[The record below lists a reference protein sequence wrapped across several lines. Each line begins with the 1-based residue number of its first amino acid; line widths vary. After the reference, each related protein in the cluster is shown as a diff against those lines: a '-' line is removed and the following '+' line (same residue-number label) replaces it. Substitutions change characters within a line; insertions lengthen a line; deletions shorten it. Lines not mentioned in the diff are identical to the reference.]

1 MAYVSH
7 GLYNFGLYS
16 HGLYTCIV
24 MALVKGC
31 GALYLLPAEVE
42 YVFDLPPA
50 VSATANHA
58 AEYSRRDEETREALS
73 GPLGFV

>member
-1 MAYVSH
+1 M
-7 GLYNFGLYS
+7 YS
-16 HGLYTCIV
+16 L
-24 MALVKGC
+24 ALVKGC

-58 AEYSRRDEETREALS
+58 AEYSRRAQRGDTRGTLWAVRLR
-73 GPLGFV
+73 LTDAW